1 MFVVSSNKASV
12 HSLVLAKRVKFLSMI
27 ALLSWTT
34 RKNEAHLS
42 IFHELMSSELVKYT
56 LRRYKQNNCF

>member
-1 MFVVSSNKASV
+1 MFMVSSNKALV
-12 HSLVLAKRVKFLSMI
+12 HSLVLGKRVKFLSMI

-34 RKNEAHLS
+34 RENEAHLS
-42 IFHELMSSELVKYT
+42 ILHELMLSELVKCT